1 MNKFT
6 FFSRVAGV
14 LLAVMM
20 AMPMLAQES
29 WEVVDKNLDLGTH
42 GKGEVVT
49 IPQFDGEYFY
59 VKQGD
64 FYPAP
69 QSASTE
75 GDWGAYIRLKYT
87 EMGSIYSEE
96 GALSRFR
103 FDAIWCMNS
112 GEDLIVL
119 NQYELDESYHIVKQI
134 RWNISITVA
143 GGMVEV
149 GTWDENEDRNPDVT
163 VLKDTTIHFGYS
175 SAIYNY
181 VGFRYVSNCQEE
193 DGELV
198 IKDWFFVDL
207 NKITVTSSDEDV
219 VEVNF
224 DGRDYKF
231 TGKKRGTATIT
242 VSVPAETYYGSSE
255 PMHVAKTV
263 QYKVKVIGNE
273 GPKLTFVRHDDVI
286 DELVINR
293 WQDGYEPDFDHI
305 WPDVMADGSYISSSQ
320 ELTVTSSNTAVATI
334 DDPSSYVVEFTYQG
348 YGTTIITAVLKG
360 DDYTED
366 AVATLKLSYVDPYAV
381 DLYFVDEQGNR
392 VTNIEVGLAYNYT
405 EQEWETTL
413 PFTPRIIFEQNGKD
427 LFENLGPGL
436 DIVAEDPSIA
446 SASWYDDDH
455 KLSITGN
462 GIGTTDIV
470 ASFDGL
476 YQYSAAEAR
485 LTVKVRK
492 PVTLHVSSQQL
503 VDGEFIIID
512 TDSGCLGVT
521 TYPPT
526 VWLEDDLGNA
536 MPDIQLSV
544 RSSDE
549 SIVKVSWSDYVEE
562 THTYHYVDFNERFY
576 GDAIIT
582 IAFAGDDAYCSAET
596 SFKYK
601 RQMNTNPMAE
611 CEVQDIN
618 GNPLPDN
625 IVLTEGDFLALK
637 HLVRKDGEHMS
648 YNYRATASTTGRSC
662 WKLNRET
669 QLFEFYPHAAG
680 LDTFYYDV
688 YRYSCFGEA
697 EMELGISPYWDNRDT
712 YKVPVTIM
720 PYIEPISHCY
730 WTSSSLNPANNQ
742 NLTFSSTGGDIF
754 NQDKGQFEIRSVVS
768 AANLQVALD
777 SMATGKKEWNDLLPG
792 ATTFNV
798 NPGKGTIKIKCR
810 VVEGYELKVLVRGQG
825 TATID
830 QTSEEEAKID
840 YEVDVVSA
848 VLIYLNQKGHVPA
861 PAPARAADSDPNA
874 IITSIVVE
882 AKGDD
887 PTAIEQTSAEGFGAL
902 KVEKCIQNGQL
913 IIIRGDEQYN
923 ALGQIIK

>member
-6 FFSRVAGV
+6 FFSRLAAV
-14 LLAVMM
+14 LLTAMM
-20 AMPMLAQES
+20 ALPMYAQ
-29 WEVVDKNLDLGTH
+29 WEVEDKNLDLGTH
-42 GKGEVVT
+42 GKGEIVT
-49 IPQFDGEYFY
+49 LPQFEGQYFY
-59 VKQGD
+59 VKQGE
-64 FYPAP
+64 YLPTP
-69 QSASTE
+69 ESASTQ
-75 GDWGAYIRLKYT
+75 GDWGAYTRFKYT
-87 EMGSIYSEE
+87 NTGSVWTENADRISQYKI
-96 GALSRFR
+96 
-103 FDAIWCMNS
+103 DAIWCMNT
-112 GEDLIVL
+112 GTDHIQF
-119 NQYELDESYHIVKQI
+119 NQYEIDENHYIVKQI
-134 RWNISITVA
+134 RWDISITVA
-143 GGMVEV
+143 GGSVEV
-149 GTWDENEDRNPDVT
+149 GTWDENDDPNPNVT

-175 SAIYNY
+175 YSIYNY
-181 VGFRYVSNCQEE
+181 VGFRYVSWCQEK

-198 IKDWFFVDL
+198 NDWFFVDL

-219 VEVNF
+219 VEVYW
-224 DGRDYKF
+224 DGRDYQF

-242 VSVPAETYYGSSE
+242 VSVPAEDYYGTSE
-255 PMHVAKTV
+255 PMHIAKTV
-263 QYKVKVIGNE
+263 QYKVKVTGDK
-273 GPKLTFVRHDDVI
+273 GPELTFVRHDEVI
-286 DELVINR
+286 DELVIDR

-305 WPDVMADGSYISSSQ
+305 WPDVMADGDYISSDK

-334 DDPSSYVVEFTYQG
+334 DDPSSYVVAFTYQG

-360 DDYTED
+360 DDYIED
-366 AVATLKLSYVDPYAV
+366 AVATLKLTYVDPYAV
-381 DLYFVDEQGNR
+381 DLYFVDEQGNP
-392 VTNIEVGLAYNYT
+392 VTSIEVGLAYNFDI
-405 EQEWETTL
+405 QDWETTL

-427 LFENLGPGL
+427 LFDNLGPGL
-436 DIVAEDPSIA
+436 EIAAEDPSIVDA
-446 SASWYDDDH
+446 YWYDEDH
-455 KLSITGN
+455 KLFITGYD
-462 GIGTTDIV
+462 IGTTDIV

-485 LTVKVRK
+485 LTVRVRK

-503 VDGEFIIID
+503 IDGEFNIID

-536 MPDIQLSV
+536 MPDMPMSV
-544 RSSDE
+544 RSSNE
-549 SIVKVSWSDYVEE
+549 KIVKVSWSDI
-562 THTYHYVDFNERFY
+562 TDQTRAYHYVDFDERWY
-576 GDAIIT
+576 GEAIIT

-596 SFKYK
+596 SFKYQ
-601 RQMNTNPMAE
+601 RLMNLDPMAE

-618 GNPLPDN
+618 GNPLPED
-625 IVLTEGDFLALK
+625 ITLTEGDFLALK

-648 YNYRATASTTGRSC
+648 YNYIATASSTGRSC

-688 YRYSCFGEA
+688 YRYSCFDLSEIDPK
-697 EMELGISPYWDNRDT
+697 ELTYWDYRET

-742 NLTFSSTGGDIF
+742 NMTFSSTGSDIF
-754 NQDKGQFEIRSVVS
+754 NQEKGQLEIHSVVS
-768 AANLQVALD
+768 ATNLQVALD

-798 NPGKGTIKIKCR
+798 NPGKGTIKIKCK

-830 QTSEEEAKID
+830 QTSEEEAKIE

-848 VLIYLNQKGHVPA
+848 VLIYLNQKGHVPN
-861 PAPARAADSDPNA
+861 PAPARAAESEPNA
-874 IITSIVVE
+874 IITSIVVVAE
-882 AKGDD
+882 GDE

-902 KVEKCIQNGQL
+902 KVEKRILNGQL
-913 IIIRGDEQYN
+913 IIIRNGEQYN
-923 ALGQIIK
+923 AQGQIVK